1 MSLIAKVG
9 HGLRVAWATARKEFT
24 VLIRYPTWIAG
35 LLLWPVIFP
44 ASYVF
49 LARAMS
55 GPGNEAMAAFG
66 HRAGTEDYVGYI
78 IFGTTMWMLLNSV
91 LWTLGSHLRQ
101 EQVRGTL
108 EATWTAPAS
117 RVGMLLG
124 TAGLQLVQAATTVAV
139 SLLMVKLVWGF
150 ELVGSLSLLAGLVLL
165 SLVPVIGLGILFAS
179 FVVYFKEVNAM
190 VFLVRGVFMVFA
202 GMTYPVEVLPPW
214 MQKVSELLPL
224 TYSIRALR
232 AVGLSGA
239 DRAAV
244 QSDAAALVVFS
255 FVFLALG
262 LGAFRVVE
270 RAARRAGSLAHY

>member
-1 MSLIAKVG
+1 MNALGKLG
-9 HGLRVAWATARKEFT
+9 HGLRVAAATARKEFI
-24 VLIRYPTWIAG
+24 VLIRYPTWLAG
-35 LLLWPVIFP
+35 LLLWPIIFP

-49 LARAMS
+49 LARALS

-66 HRAGTEDYVGYI
+66 QRAGTEDYVGYI
-78 IFGTTMWMLLNSV
+78 LFGTTMWMLLNAV

-117 RVGMLLG
+117 RVCMLLG
-124 TAGLQLVQAATTVAV
+124 TAGLQLLQSSSTVAV

-150 ELVGSLSLLAGLVLL
+150 DLVGNFGLLAGVIVL
-165 SLVPVIGLGILFAS
+165 SMIPVIGLGMLFAS

-202 GMTYPVEVLPPW
+202 GMTYPIEVLPDW
-214 MQKVSELLPL
+214 MQRVSEFLPL

-232 AVGLSGA
+232 AVGLSGQ
-239 DRAAV
+239 DWAAV
-244 QSDAAALVVFS
+244 QGDAAALGVFSVVFL
-255 FVFLALG
+255 VLG
-262 LGAFRVVE
+262 LGAFRLVE
-270 RAARRAGSLAHY
+270 RMARRAGTIAHY